1 MPLPH
6 GNGNKLPFFYLRL
19 MVVTSF
25 YFLLLEYNINIFVLI
40 SGVQQND
47 SIIHIHIFI
56 IFQILFSYRLL
67 QNIE

>member
-6 GNGNKLPFFYLRL
+6 GNGNKLRFFYLRL
-19 MVVTSF
+19 MVITSF

-40 SGVQQND
+40 SGVQQTD

-56 IFQILFSYRLL
+56 IFSDSFLI
-67 QNIE
+67 

>member
-6 GNGNKLPFFYLRL
+6 GNGNKLCFFYLRL
-19 MVVTSF
+19 MIITSF

-40 SGVQQND
+40 SGVQQTD

-56 IFQILFSYRLL
+56 IFSDSFSYRLL